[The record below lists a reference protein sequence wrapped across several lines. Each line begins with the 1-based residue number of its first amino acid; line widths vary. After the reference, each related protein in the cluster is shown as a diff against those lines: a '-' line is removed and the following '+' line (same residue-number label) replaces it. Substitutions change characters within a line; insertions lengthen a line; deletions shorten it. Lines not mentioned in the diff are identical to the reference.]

1 MDIIKFHSVF
11 KASGKE
17 YARIVFWNRFLRNPT
32 ELILTFVPAVISI
45 FFLICGYTNTFAL
58 ILYLVCFVYPFF
70 VYRQYQGAV
79 NYHLKNRDASEGAG
93 CTFTLM
99 DTGIMAEIED
109 YQIIN
114 TYKWNDCTTIYDRVG
129 YYLLFQKNEMLV
141 MLRKA
146 DIPED
151 LKQPVK
157 DYMKTH
163 IDGNKCVMK

>member
-32 ELILTFVPAVISI
+32 ELILTFTPALISI
-45 FFLICGYTNTFAL
+45 FFLVKGYTNTFAL
-58 ILYLVCFVYPFF
+58 VLYLVCFAYPFF
-70 VYRQYQGAV
+70 TYRQYRSAV
-79 NYHLKNRDASEGAG
+79 KYHLKNRDESEGAA

-99 DTGIMAEIED
+99 DTGVLAEIED
-109 YQIIN
+109 FGIVN
-114 TYKWNDCTTIYDRVG
+114 TYHWADCTTIYDRAG
-129 YYLLFQKNEMLV
+129 YYLLFQKNTMLV

-151 LKQPVK
+151 QQSAVK
-157 DYMKTH
+157 EYIRTH
-163 IDGNKCVMK
+163 IDGNKCIMK